1 MSVGVD
7 SLCSEAEAGISGAQ
21 WRSVVTSGVEK
32 TCGLVWLLG
41 HDGATSAQLAAVA
54 GRARHVMERTEAG
67 QSRAH

>member
-32 TCGLVWLLG
+32 TCGLVWLLAAG
-41 HDGATSAQLAAVA
+41 DTMVQLALSWRLLLG
-54 GRARHVMERTEAG
+54 GRGT
-67 QSRAH
+67 

>member
-32 TCGLVWLLG
+32 TYGLVWLQAAG
-41 HDGATSAQLAAVA
+41 CWDTMVQLALSWRLLLG
-54 GRARHVMERTEAG
+54 GRGT
-67 QSRAH
+67 